1 MLHHRL
7 RSVGRKIKFITSVFG
22 GTDEGSTNIVLN
34 VTGLVQSGDL
44 ILITNINRYDLGAM
58 VTSGY
63 TTLLEAAGQPGG
75 EENCGILV
83 AAKISDGTE
92 TLIEIDPHV
101 GGPTTGTAL
110 VSIWRGA
117 AMPGTPSLQQS
128 SSNPPSLAMASGSVS
143 VVVVGQGLV
152 SSWSMSTPTGY
163 TQLCSGG
170 FEDNSIFLWVGYN
183 PNPTNPE
190 DPPSFGLSTTNSVAC
205 TLSIP
210 LA

>member
-7 RSVGRKIKFITSVFG
+7 RSFRRKIKFITSVFG
-22 GTDEGSTNIVLN
+22 GTDSGSTNIVLN

-44 ILITNINRYDLGAM
+44 ILITNINRFDSGAM

-75 EENCGILV
+75 EYCGILV
-83 AAKISDGTE
+83 TAKISNGTE

-101 GGPTTGTAL
+101 GGSTTGTAL

-117 AMPGTPSLQQS
+117 AMPDTPSLQQS

-152 SSWSMSTPTGY
+152 GSWSMSTPTGY
-163 TQLCSGG
+163 TQLCSGN
-170 FEDNSIFLWVGYN
+170 FEDNVLFLWVGYN
-183 PNPTNPE
+183 PTPTNPE
-190 DPPSFGLSTTNSVAC
+190 DPPSFGLATYNSVAC
-205 TLSIP
+205 ILSIP